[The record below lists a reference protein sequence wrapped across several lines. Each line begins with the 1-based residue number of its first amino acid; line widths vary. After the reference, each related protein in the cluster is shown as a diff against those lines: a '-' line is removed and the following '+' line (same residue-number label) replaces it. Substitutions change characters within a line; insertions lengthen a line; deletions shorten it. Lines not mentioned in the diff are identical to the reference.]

1 MFTFNYFFSGENA
14 KLFRF
19 PVSVP
24 QEQST
29 KVNRTAAAK
38 CIQRTT
44 SRKSVTLG
52 FCQQIVENISSENS
66 GNLVCR

>member
-1 MFTFNYFFSGENA
+1 MFTSNTFFSGENA
-14 KLFRF
+14 KLFPF
-19 PVSVP
+19 PVSIP

-44 SRKSVTLG
+44 SRKGV
-52 FCQQIVENISSENS
+52 
-66 GNLVCR
+66 GNPTKTPNYLTIDGT